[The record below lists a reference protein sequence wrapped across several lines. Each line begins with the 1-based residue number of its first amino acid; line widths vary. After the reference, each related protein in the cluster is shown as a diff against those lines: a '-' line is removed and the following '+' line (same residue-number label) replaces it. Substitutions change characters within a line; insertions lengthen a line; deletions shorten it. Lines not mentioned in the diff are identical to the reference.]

1 MGNNL
6 FEARLVNKITQELR
20 VEATTVSD
28 LEKLLEDGE
37 VQRALEL
44 VNEDDDAW
52 EDLLGFLEGSDESMQ
67 RVSFELVAQCGDHPR
82 LLEALPMLISG
93 LDSGEEDLYR
103 YAAEAMYFLGSDAV
117 EAADSLAALLNYD
130 DDEVRRS
137 VARVFAQM
145 GTGAIEAKEALIEAL
160 GDSDEVV
167 RGEIALALGNLSA
180 DVPEAVPRLIALLT
194 DEEEFTHG
202 EKTLDVRSAAQTAL
216 AKIGAP
222 AIASLL
228 EALRADRADLR
239 AIALST
245 LSRIGSLPEG
255 AVKDIEEAV
264 QDPDEIVQTAARKAL
279 KKIKAEK

>member
-1 MGNNL
+1 MH
-6 FEARLVNKITQELR
+6 I
-20 VEATTVSD
+20 EATALSD
-28 LEKLLEDGE
+28 LEKLLEDGDIKS
-37 VQRALEL
+37 ALDL

-67 RVSFELVAQCGDHPR
+67 RISFELVAQCGDHPR

-93 LDSGEEDLYR
+93 LESDEEDLYR

-117 EAADSLAALLNYD
+117 EAADSLATLLRYD
-130 DDEVRRS
+130 DDEVRRA

-145 GTGAIEAKEALIEAL
+145 GAGALEAKETLIEAL

-167 RGEIALALGNLSA
+167 RGEAAIALGNISA

-194 DEEEFTHG
+194 DEEEFIHSD
-202 EKTLDVRSAAQTAL
+202 KTLDVRTAAQMAL
-216 AKIGAP
+216 ARIGTP
-222 AIASLL
+222 AINSLL

-245 LSRIGSLPEG
+245 LSRSGSLPEG

-264 QDPDEIVQTAARKAL
+264 QDPDETVQAAARKAL